1 LLGADA
7 DEPQRVCSGNLQTE
21 LRQNAQILP
30 QSLRPLLRM
39 IVELQSR
46 RPHAFYFLLRCIKAA
61 RRQIVIAKIR

>member
-39 IVELQSR
+39 IVELPSR
-46 RPHAFYFLLRCIKAA
+46 RGIKSSLPRFVEADS
-61 RRQIVIAKIR
+61 IIFWKITA